1 MKIISNKIKKRDKV
15 KYKEYNYIVDE
26 VRSDGTVDIIAY
38 NHNQGN
44 WSGNWS
50 GINIKDLVPILYE

>member
-1 MKIISNKIKKRDKV
+1 MKIKKRDKV

-44 WSGNWS
+44 WSG
-50 GINIKDLVPILYE
+50 INIKELVPILYE

>member
-1 MKIISNKIKKRDKV
+1 MKIITNKIKKGDKV

-44 WSGNWS
+44 WSG
-50 GINIKDLVPILYE
+50 INIKDLVPILYE

>member
-1 MKIISNKIKKRDKV
+1 VKILTKTIKKKDKV

-26 VRSDGTVDIIAY
+26 IRSDGTVDIISY

-44 WSGNWS
+44 WAGV
-50 GINIKDLVPILYE
+50 NIKKLVPILYE